1 MEKSQVSCSRTG
13 SKAERERALQWVGW
27 PASFI
32 PKNKSSIK
40 QGLHH
45 QAHSWIPACESSSRP
60 IYPSV
65 ITTHG
70 RHFKW
75 SGKTITPQV
84 HSSPLQYRWELLRYD
99 RKLFEHY
106 HGIKMHIFFFS
117 SFFFTAIPPI
127 CLEERLLDLAL
138 GGFLLVTFLDG
149 KVVFTT
155 ENVNKYIGIN
165 QVNIWQPS
173 LYRFLCVIVKV
184 L

>member
-65 ITTHG
+65 ITKHW

-106 HGIKMHIFFFS
+106 HGIKMHMYIYFSS
-117 SFFFTAIPPI
+117 SFFFYSYP
-127 CLEERLLDLAL
+127 
-138 GGFLLVTFLDG
+138 TFLSWGATFRLSSWRISSCDLPW
-149 KVVFTT
+149 
-155 ENVNKYIGIN
+155 
-165 QVNIWQPS
+165 WQS
-173 LYRFLCVIVKV
+173 CLHHRKC
-184 L
+184 